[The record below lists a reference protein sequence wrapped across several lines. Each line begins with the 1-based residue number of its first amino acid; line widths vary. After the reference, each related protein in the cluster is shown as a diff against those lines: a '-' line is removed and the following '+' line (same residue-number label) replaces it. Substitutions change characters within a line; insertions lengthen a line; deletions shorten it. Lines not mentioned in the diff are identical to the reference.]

1 MTAMKYAY
9 AVLAAAV
16 IGLAAWWAVGA
27 APAKPAADVAAA
39 DGQRFTQV
47 APSDYKALADCVV
60 CHSLSPD
67 GPDRSAPSLV
77 GIVGAPVARSDWFAY
92 SPALRKKG
100 GEWSEK
106 TLDAYLKN
114 PTAAVPGTVK
124 TLSPVRADETR
135 REIIAALKALPGS

>member
-1 MTAMKYAY
+1 MTAMKYAC
-9 AVLAAAV
+9 AVLAAAA

-27 APAKPAADVAAA
+27 APAQPATDIGYR
-39 DGQRFTQV
+39 DGQRYTEV

-60 CHSLSPD
+60 CHSLSVA

-77 GIVGAPVARSDWFAY
+77 GIVGAPVARSGWFAY
-92 SPALRKKG
+92 SPALRQKG

-106 TLDAYLKN
+106 ALDAYLKN

-124 TLSPVRADETR
+124 TLSPVRDEKIR
-135 REIIAALKALPGS
+135 REIVAALKELPGG